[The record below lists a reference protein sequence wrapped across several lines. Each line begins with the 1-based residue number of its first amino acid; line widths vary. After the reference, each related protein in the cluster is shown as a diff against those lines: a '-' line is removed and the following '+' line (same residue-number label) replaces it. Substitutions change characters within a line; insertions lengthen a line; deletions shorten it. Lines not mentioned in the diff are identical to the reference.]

1 MNCKHVEEL
10 LPLYFGRDLEEEH
23 ARLVTSHVQTCA
35 GCARSAQEY
44 VGANQLLQLF
54 EPPQFSEATFATVR
68 SRVLREIERE
78 PSAPQSVF
86 GLEFLRRSFQPR
98 VMWAVSTVVLL
109 AVCLFAYYLIANRTS
124 GPQSVQPMAQ
134 NGGGGEQKTGEQ
146 KASKGIKPAVTGTAG
161 VPPAPAMPPH
171 KLRLSQAARH
181 PRRAGEAP
189 AVPVGAARYSPEPKD
204 ATANPSAT
212 AEKTLRLEIQ
222 TTNPNVRIIWFSH
235 SSTKEGSPSESS
247 KGI

>member
-1 MNCKHVEEL
+1 MDCERVEAL
-10 LPLYFGRDLEEEH
+10 LPLYVGSDLEEEN
-23 ARLVTSHVQTCA
+23 ARLVTAHVQTCA

-44 VGANQLLQLF
+44 VGANQLLQMF
-54 EPPQFSEATFATVR
+54 EPPQFSEATFAAVR

-78 PSAPQSVF
+78 SSAPKSIF

-124 GPQSVQPMAQ
+124 GPRSVQPMVQ
-134 NGGGGEQKTGEQ
+134 NGGGGEQKTREQ
-146 KASKGIKPAVTGTAG
+146 KASKGIKPDITGTG
-161 VPPAPAMPPH
+161 VSPAPETPPH
-171 KLRLSQAARH
+171 KLRLHQAARH
-181 PRRAGEAP
+181 PPKAGVAR
-189 AVPVGAARYSPEPKD
+189 AVPERTATYSAEPKGAAPN
-204 ATANPSAT
+204 ASAT
-212 AEKTLRLEIQ
+212 ADKTLRLEIQ
-222 TTNPNVRIIWFSH
+222 TTDPNVRIIWFSQ